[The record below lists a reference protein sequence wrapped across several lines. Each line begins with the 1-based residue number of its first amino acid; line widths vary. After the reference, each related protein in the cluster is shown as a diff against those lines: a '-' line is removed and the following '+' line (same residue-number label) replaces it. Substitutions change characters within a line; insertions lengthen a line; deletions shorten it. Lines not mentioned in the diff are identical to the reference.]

1 MEVNMNIP
9 NDLRYTKTDEWV
21 RVEGDIATIG
31 ITDYAQSE
39 LGDIVY
45 MELPEPGRVLQVDE
59 MFGTVESVK
68 AVADLYAPLAGEVV
82 EANAAVTQRA
92 ELVNEDPYGE
102 GWLIKVQIA
111 DPSELDNLL
120 TAEQY
125 AAYIE
130 ERQKA

>member
-1 MEVNMNIP
+1 MNIP

-21 RVEGDIATIG
+21 RVEGEIATIG

-130 ERQKA
+130 ERQRA

>member
-1 MEVNMNIP
+1 MNIP
-9 NDLRYTKTDEWV
+9 NDLRYSKTDEWV

-45 MELPEPGRVLQVDE
+45 LELPEPGRVLQADE

-68 AVADLYAPLAGEVV
+68 AVADLYAPIAGEVV
-82 EANAAVTQRA
+82 ETNEALTQRA
-92 ELVNEDPYGE
+92 ELVNEDPYGD
-102 GWLIKVQIA
+102 GWLIKVRIE
-111 DPSELDNLL
+111 DPSNLDNLL

>member
-1 MEVNMNIP
+1 MNIP
-9 NDLRYTKTDEWV
+9 NDLRYSKTDEWV
-21 RVEGDIATIG
+21 RLEGDIATIG
-31 ITDYAQSE
+31 VTDYAQSE

-45 MELPEPGRVLQVDE
+45 LELPEPGRVLQADE

-68 AVADLYAPLAGEVV
+68 AVADLYAPIAGEVV
-82 EANAAVTQRA
+82 GTNEALTQHA

-102 GWLIKVQIA
+102 GWLIKVRIE
-111 DPSELDNLL
+111 DPSDLDNLL

>member
-1 MEVNMNIP
+1 MNIP

-92 ELVNEDPYGE
+92 EMVNEDPYGE

-130 ERQKA
+130 ERQRA

>member
-1 MEVNMNIP
+1 MNIP
-9 NDLRYTKTDEWV
+9 SDLRYSKTDEWV

-45 MELPEPGRVLQVDE
+45 VELPEPGRVLQAEE

-68 AVADLYAPLAGEVV
+68 AVADLYAPVAGEVV
-82 EANAAVTQRA
+82 ETNPAVTERY
-92 ELVNEDPYGE
+92 ELLNEDPYGE
-102 GWLIKVQIA
+102 GWLIKVQMT
-111 DPSELDNLL
+111 DPAEVESLL

>member
-1 MEVNMNIP
+1 MNIP
-9 NDLRYTKTDEWV
+9 SDLRYSKTDEWV
-21 RVEGDIATIG
+21 QVEGNIATIG

-45 MELPEPGRVLQVDE
+45 VELPEPGRVLQAEE

-68 AVADLYAPLAGEVV
+68 AVADLYAPVAGEVV
-82 EANAAVTQRA
+82 ETNPAVTERY
-92 ELVNEDPYGE
+92 ELLNEDPYGE
-102 GWLIKVQIA
+102 GWLIKVRLA
-111 DPSELDNLL
+111 DPSEVDGLL

>member
-1 MEVNMNIP
+1 MNIP

-130 ERQKA
+130 ERQRA

>member
-1 MEVNMNIP
+1 
-9 NDLRYTKTDEWV
+9 
-21 RVEGDIATIG
+21 
-31 ITDYAQSE
+31 
-39 LGDIVY
+39 
-45 MELPEPGRVLQVDE
+45 
-59 MFGTVESVK
+59 
-68 AVADLYAPLAGEVV
+68 
-82 EANAAVTQRA
+82 
-92 ELVNEDPYGE
+92 VNEDPYGE

>member
-1 MEVNMNIP
+1 MNIP
-9 NDLRYTKTDEWV
+9 SDLRYSKTDEWV

-45 MELPEPGRVLQVDE
+45 VELPEPGRVLQAEE

-68 AVADLYAPLAGEVV
+68 AVADLYAPVAGEVV
-82 EANAAVTQRA
+82 ETNPAVTERY
-92 ELVNEDPYGE
+92 ELLNEDPYGE
-102 GWLIKVQIA
+102 GWLIKVQMT
-111 DPSELDNLL
+111 DPAEVESLL

-130 ERQKA
+130 ERQKV

>member
-1 MEVNMNIP
+1 MNIP

-130 ERQKA
+130 ERQQA

>member
-1 MEVNMNIP
+1 MNIP
-9 NDLRYTKTDEWV
+9 SDLRYSKTDEWV
-21 RVEGDIATIG
+21 RVEGNIATIG

-45 MELPEPGRVLQVDE
+45 VEMPEPGRILQAEE

-68 AVADLYAPLAGEVV
+68 AVADLYAPVAGEVV
-82 EANAAVTQRA
+82 ETNPAVTERY
-92 ELVNEDPYGE
+92 ELLNEDPYGE
-102 GWLIKVQIA
+102 GWLIKVQLA
-111 DPSELDNLL
+111 DPSEVDGLL

>member
-1 MEVNMNIP
+1 MNIP

-68 AVADLYAPLAGEVV
+68 AVADLYAPLAGDVV

>member
-1 MEVNMNIP
+1 MNIP
-9 NDLRYTKTDEWV
+9 NDLRYSKTDEWV

-45 MELPEPGRVLQVDE
+45 VELPEPGRVLQADE

-68 AVADLYAPLAGEVV
+68 AVADLYSPVAGEVL
-82 EANAAVTQRA
+82 ETNPAVTERY
-92 ELVNEDPYGE
+92 ELLNEDPYGD
-102 GWLIKVQIA
+102 GWLIKVQMA
-111 DPSELDNLL
+111 DPKEVDSLL

>member
-1 MEVNMNIP
+1 MNIP
-9 NDLRYTKTDEWV
+9 NDLRYSKTDEWV

-45 MELPEPGRVLQVDE
+45 VELPEPGRVLQAEE

-68 AVADLYAPLAGEVV
+68 AVADLYAPIAGEVV
-82 EANAAVTQRA
+82 EANSAVTQRS
-92 ELVNEDPYGE
+92 ELLNEDPYGE
-102 GWLIKVQIA
+102 GWLIKVQLA
-111 DPSELDNLL
+111 DPSEVDKLL

-125 AAYIE
+125 AAYVE

>member
-1 MEVNMNIP
+1 MNIP
-9 NDLRYTKTDEWV
+9 SDVRYSKTDEWV
-21 RVEGDIATIG
+21 QVEGNIATIG

-45 MELPEPGRVLQVDE
+45 VELPEPGRVLQAEE

-68 AVADLYAPLAGEVV
+68 AVADLYAPVAGEVV
-82 EANAAVTQRA
+82 ETNPAVTERY
-92 ELVNEDPYGE
+92 ELLNEDPYGV
-102 GWLIKVQIA
+102 GWLIKVRLA
-111 DPSELDNLL
+111 DPSEVDGLL

>member
-1 MEVNMNIP
+1 MNIP
-9 NDLRYTKTDEWV
+9 SDLRYSKTDEWV

-45 MELPEPGRVLQVDE
+45 VELPEPGRVLQAEE

-68 AVADLYAPLAGEVV
+68 AVADLYAPVAGEVV
-82 EANAAVTQRA
+82 ETNPAVTERY
-92 ELVNEDPYGE
+92 ELLNEDPYGE
-102 GWLIKVQIA
+102 GWLIKVQLT
-111 DPSELDNLL
+111 DPAEVESLL

>member
-1 MEVNMNIP
+1 MNIP
-9 NDLRYTKTDEWV
+9 SDLRYSKTDEWV

-45 MELPEPGRVLQVDE
+45 VELPEPGRVLQAEE

-68 AVADLYAPLAGEVV
+68 AVADLYAPVAGEVV
-82 EANAAVTQRA
+82 ETNPAVTERY
-92 ELVNEDPYGE
+92 ELLNEDPYGE
-102 GWLIKVQIA
+102 GWLIKVQLT
-111 DPSELDNLL
+111 DPAEVDSLL

>member
-1 MEVNMNIP
+1 MDIP
-9 NDLRYTKTDEWV
+9 ADLRYSKTDEWV

-45 MELPEPGRVLQVDE
+45 VELPEPGRVLQAEE

-68 AVADLYAPLAGEVV
+68 AVADLYAPVAGEVI
-82 EANAAVTQRA
+82 ENNPAVTERH
-92 ELVNEDPYGE
+92 ELLNEDPYGE
-102 GWLIKVQIA
+102 GWLIKMRLLNPA
-111 DPSELDNLL
+111 DVDGLL

-125 AAYIE
+125 RAFVE

>member
-1 MEVNMNIP
+1 MNIP
-9 NDLRYTKTDEWV
+9 SDLRYSKTDEWV
-21 RVEGDIATIG
+21 QVEGNIVTIG

-45 MELPEPGRVLQVDE
+45 VELPEPGRVLQAEE

-68 AVADLYAPLAGEVV
+68 AVADLYAPVAGEVV
-82 EANAAVTQRA
+82 EANPAVTERY
-92 ELVNEDPYGE
+92 ELLNEDPYGE
-102 GWLIKVQIA
+102 GWLIKVRLA
-111 DPSELDNLL
+111 DPSEVDGLL

>member
-1 MEVNMNIP
+1 MNIP

>member
-1 MEVNMNIP
+1 MNIP
-9 NDLRYTKTDEWV
+9 NDLRYSKTDEWV

-45 MELPEPGRVLQVDE
+45 LELPEPGRVLQADE

-68 AVADLYAPLAGEVV
+68 AVADLYAPIAGEVV
-82 EANAAVTQRA
+82 ETNEALTQRA

-102 GWLIKVQIA
+102 GWLIKVRIE
-111 DPSELDNLL
+111 DPSDLDNLL

>member
-1 MEVNMNIP
+1 MNIP
-9 NDLRYTKTDEWV
+9 NDLRYSKTDEWV

-45 MELPEPGRVLQVDE
+45 LELPEPGRVLQVDE

-82 EANAAVTQRA
+82 EANTAATQRA
-92 ELVNEDPYGE
+92 ELLNEDPYGE

>member
-1 MEVNMNIP
+1 MNIP
-9 NDLRYTKTDEWV
+9 NELRYSKTDEWV

-45 MELPEPGRVLQVDE
+45 VELPEVGRVLQTDE

-68 AVADLYAPLAGEVV
+68 AVADLYSPVAGEVV
-82 EANAAVTQRA
+82 ETNPAVLQRH
-92 ELVNEDPYGE
+92 ELLNEDPYGE
-102 GWLIKVQIA
+102 GWLIKVQLSNPA
-111 DPSELDNLL
+111 EVEGLL

-125 AAYIE
+125 QAYIE

>member
-1 MEVNMNIP
+1 MNIP
-9 NDLRYTKTDEWV
+9 IDLRYSKTDEWV

-45 MELPEPGRVLQVDE
+45 LELPEPGRVLQVDE

-82 EANAAVTQRA
+82 EANTAATQRA
-92 ELVNEDPYGE
+92 ELLNEDPYGE

>member
-1 MEVNMNIP
+1 MNIP
-9 NDLRYTKTDEWV
+9 NDLRYSKTDEWV
-21 RVEGDIATIG
+21 RVDGNIATIG

-45 MELPEPGRVLQVDE
+45 VELPEPGRVLQADE

-68 AVADLYAPLAGEVV
+68 AVADLYAPVAGEVV
-82 EANAAVTQRA
+82 ETNPAVTERY
-92 ELVNEDPYGE
+92 ELLNEDPYGE
-102 GWLIKVQIA
+102 GWLIKVQMA
-111 DPSELDNLL
+111 DPSEVDKLL

>member
-1 MEVNMNIP
+1 MNIP
-9 NDLRYTKTDEWV
+9 SDLRYSRTDEWV

-45 MELPEPGRVLQVDE
+45 VELPEPGRVLQTEE

-68 AVADLYAPLAGEVV
+68 AVADLYAPVAGEVV
-82 EANAAVTQRA
+82 EANPAVTERY
-92 ELVNEDPYGE
+92 ELLNEDPYGE
-102 GWLIKVQIA
+102 GWLIKVQMT
-111 DPSELDNLL
+111 DPAEVESLL

>member
-1 MEVNMNIP
+1 MNIP
-9 NDLRYTKTDEWV
+9 NDLRYSKTDEWV

-45 MELPEPGRVLQVDE
+45 LELPEPGRVLQADE

-68 AVADLYAPLAGEVV
+68 AVADLYAPMAGEVV
-82 EANAAVTQRA
+82 GTNEALTQHA

-102 GWLIKVQIA
+102 GWLIKVRIE
-111 DPSELDNLL
+111 DPSDLDNLL

>member
-1 MEVNMNIP
+1 MNIP

-82 EANAAVTQRA
+82 AANAAVTQRA

-130 ERQKA
+130 ERQRA

>member
-1 MEVNMNIP
+1 MNIP
-9 NDLRYTKTDEWV
+9 NDLRYSKTDEWV

-45 MELPEPGRVLQVDE
+45 LELPEPGRVLQADE

-68 AVADLYAPLAGEVV
+68 AVADLYAPIAGEVV

-102 GWLIKVQIA
+102 GWLIKVRIE
-111 DPSELDNLL
+111 DPSDLDNLL

>member
-1 MEVNMNIP
+1 MHIP
-9 NDLRYTKTDEWV
+9 GDLRYSKTDEWV
-21 RVEGDIATIG
+21 RVEGNVATIG

-45 MELPEPGRVLQVDE
+45 VELPEPGRVLQAEE

-68 AVADLYAPLAGEVV
+68 AVADLYAPIAGEVL
-82 EANAAVTQRA
+82 ETNSAVTQRS
-92 ELVNEDPYGE
+92 EILNEDPYGE
-102 GWLIKVQIA
+102 GWLIKVQLA
-111 DPSELDNLL
+111 DPSEVDNLL

>member
-1 MEVNMNIP
+1 MNIP
-9 NDLRYTKTDEWV
+9 SDLRYSKTDEWV

-45 MELPEPGRVLQVDE
+45 VELPEPGRVLQAEE

-68 AVADLYAPLAGEVV
+68 AVADLYAPVAGEVV
-82 EANAAVTQRA
+82 ETNPAVTESH
-92 ELVNEDPYGE
+92 ELLNRSPYDE
-102 GWLIKVQIA
+102 GWLIKVKLA
-111 DPSELDNLL
+111 DASEVDSLL

>member
-1 MEVNMNIP
+1 MNIP
-9 NDLRYTKTDEWV
+9 NDLRYSKTDEWV
-21 RVEGDIATIG
+21 RLEGDIATIG

-45 MELPEPGRVLQVDE
+45 LELPEPGRVLQADE

-102 GWLIKVQIA
+102 GWLIKVRIE
-111 DPSELDNLL
+111 DPSDLDNLL